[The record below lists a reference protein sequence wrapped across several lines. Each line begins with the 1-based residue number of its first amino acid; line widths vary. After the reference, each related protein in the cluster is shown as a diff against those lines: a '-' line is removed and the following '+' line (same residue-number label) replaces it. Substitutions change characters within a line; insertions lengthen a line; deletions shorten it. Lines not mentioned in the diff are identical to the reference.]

1 MKKAILCLDI
11 GGTEIKAAAAEKNGN
26 VVSPICHFTAKAEKT
41 EEQILNH
48 FVQIFEKMK
57 LPEYELSGVHFAFP
71 GPFDYKNG
79 ICLLKG
85 LNKYDSLYGKNLRQE
100 FSIRL
105 HLPENVIRFCND
117 ADAFA
122 LGEMRFGGAA
132 GIGRAMFLCIGTGCG
147 SAFSV
152 NDRLVDENTSGV
164 PPHGQ
169 VYAAP
174 FQEGCIDDY
183 ISKRGLQKLTQTY
196 LKTALEGRELAERA
210 TAGDS
215 DAVRCFYKFGQNL
228 CDAVTPFLCSFHP
241 DCLCLG
247 GQITKSADLFLKPL
261 KEMCHSMQIEIYVTE
276 DTSKRIIQGLV
287 YQS

>member
-1 MKKAILCLDI
+1 MKKAILCLDV
-11 GGTEIKAAAAEKNGN
+11 GGTEIKAAVAERNGDI
-26 VVSPICHFTAKAEKT
+26 VSPICHFPAEAEKT

-57 LPEYELSGVHFAFP
+57 LEEYELSEVHFAFP

-100 FSIRL
+100 LSIRL
-105 HLPENVIRFCND
+105 HLPESTIRFCND

-122 LGEMRFGGAA
+122 LGEMMFGRAA
-132 GIGRAMFLCIGTGCG
+132 GTGRAIFLCIGTGCG
-147 SAFSV
+147 SAFGV
-152 NDRLVDENTSGV
+152 NGRLADENTPGV
-164 PPHGQ
+164 PSHGQ
-169 VYAAP
+169 IYATP

-210 TAGDS
+210 AAGDS
-215 DAVRCFYKFGQNL
+215 DAVRCFCTFGQHL
-228 CDAVTPFLCSFHP
+228 CNAVTPFLCSFHP

-261 KEMCHSMQIEIYVTE
+261 KEICHSMRIQIYVTE
-276 DTSKRIIQGLV
+276 DTSKRTIQGLA
-287 YQS
+287 YQF